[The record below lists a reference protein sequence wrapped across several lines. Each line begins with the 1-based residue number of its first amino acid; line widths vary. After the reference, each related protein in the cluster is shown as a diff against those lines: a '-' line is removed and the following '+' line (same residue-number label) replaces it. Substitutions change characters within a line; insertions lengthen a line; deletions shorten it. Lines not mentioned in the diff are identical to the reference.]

1 MSKVQAECRHKELP
15 TFAFGGKKDA
25 GMKTWFSAP
34 SIFVFLI
41 RELKGLGTTSNG
53 SFEKQTK
60 IIGFRTMRKFFKK
73 NIKNKSQKRRQLK

>member
-1 MSKVQAECRHKELP
+1 MSKVQAECRHKEVP

-34 SIFVFLI
+34 SIFEFLI
-41 RELKGLGTTSNG
+41 RELKGFGTTSNG

-60 IIGFRTMRKFFKK
+60 IIGFRTMRKIFKK
-73 NIKNKSQKRRQLK
+73 NIKNKSQKRRQMK